1 MFIVF
6 LFRRLGFQFPCRVKL
21 VLNINFPPKGFG
33 RDHPTVASALLW
45 PGPSM
50 IKNKKERTPS
60 PDPPGP
66 MKNPNPVAGLAKV
79 ELIQFQ
85 GVLVC
90 SCMFVRNASFLL

>member
-1 MFIVF
+1 
-6 LFRRLGFQFPCRVKL
+6 
-21 VLNINFPPKGFG
+21 
-33 RDHPTVASALLW
+33 
-45 PGPSM
+45 M

-90 SCMFVRNASFLL
+90 SCTFRQECIISYKLT